1 MDRLENQL
9 SRSNHPRLSSA
20 RNRIVSRLATNKSDT
35 FTTDHTMSTAS
46 SPQSSVTPVESG
58 SMLPLKD
65 MREAIADVW
74 EHRDLLQQLTLR
86 DIKLRYKQAVMG
98 LAWAVFMPVLI
109 VFSGLI
115 IRFAMSQM
123 SGQHLVAVAVAN
135 IALKGLGWAFFVG
148 AIGFATASLVG
159 NMNLVTKIYFPR
171 EVLPLSTIGAQ
182 MFDSGIGLLVL
193 MVILPFLG
201 VRLHLPLLW
210 APFLLLLL
218 ILFTTAAGLALSCAN
233 LFFRDVKYIVQVILM
248 FGIFFTPVFFE
259 PSMFGPRG
267 AFIAMLN
274 PLTGILE
281 GLRLSVIAGHNLFEP
296 LYTVVK
302 GSSVPVWQPWELAY
316 SAVWAIGG
324 LIVAASLFRRVQPL
338 FAEYV

>member
-1 MDRLENQL
+1 
-9 SRSNHPRLSSA
+9 
-20 RNRIVSRLATNKSDT
+20 
-35 FTTDHTMSTAS
+35 MSTAS
-46 SPQSSVTPVESG
+46 PVTTSSEPGKRVGVPFSNI
-58 SMLPLKD
+58 
-65 MREAIADVW
+65 REAISDVW
-74 EHRDLLQQLTLR
+74 EHRDLLEQLTLR

-98 LAWAVFMPVLI
+98 LAWAVFMPILI

-123 SGQHLVAVAVAN
+123 SGERLVAVEVAN

-148 AIGFATASLVG
+148 ALGFATSSLIG

-171 EVLPLSTIGAQ
+171 EVLPLSAIGAQ
-182 MFDSGIGLLVL
+182 LFDSGIGLIVL
-193 MVILPFLG
+193 IVVLPFLG
-201 VRLHLPLLW
+201 VRPHAPLLW
-210 APFLLLLL
+210 APLLLLL
-218 ILFTTAAGLALSCAN
+218 LVLFTTASGLALSCAN

-259 PSMFGPRG
+259 PSMLG
-267 AFIAMLN
+267 AKGSFIMMLN

-281 GLRLSVIAGHNLFEP
+281 GLRLSVVAGHNLLEP

-302 GSSVPVWQPWELAY
+302 GKSVPAWQPWELGY
-316 SAVWAIGG
+316 SIVWSVGGAI
-324 LIVAASLFRRVQPL
+324 AATSLFRRVQPL